1 MGLSDECPG
10 TNPVKNSGSKEQKL
24 DWNSWD
30 YYEKVTVNGR
40 VYAKIGDRLYSRHAV
55 DRMLPSGL
63 GSPAGTVSSGRNISS
78 NIVEYVIKNGAKTN
92 SIVNGVERTV
102 HRSGDVGVVTE
113 GNGKFVLTILRGKT

>member
-1 MGLSDECPG
+1 LGLSDECPG
-10 TNPVKNSGSKEQKL
+10 TNSVKNSDSKGQKL

-63 GSPAGTVSSGRNISS
+63 GSPAGTVGSGRSISP
-78 NIVEYVIKNGAKTN
+78 NIVEYVIKNGTKTH
-92 SIVNGVERTV
+92 SIVDGVERTV
-102 HRSGDVGVVTE
+102 HRSGNVGVVTE